1 MGMKK
6 EGSKARGAGAKPTAQ
21 KLAVATPSAGAALE
35 VSRKK
40 AAPRGAYPFTS
51 VELFSGC
58 GGLALGTA
66 RAGFH
71 HERLVEWNKEACV
84 TLGHN
89 KAKGVEHASGWDF
102 VNGDVRLIKWSALG
116 ASVDLVAGG
125 PPCQP
130 FSVGGLAK
138 GYDDARDMWPETIRA
153 VRELKPRAFMF
164 ENVKGLS
171 RPAFEPYLKWIVA
184 HLAQPSCLRAKA
196 EDHKAHYARLKKQ
209 ERRAEYDMMVV
220 KVNAA
225 DYGAPQKRHRV
236 IIAGMRKDGAAAFMP
251 PQPTHSFE
259 SLVWDKWI
267 SGDYWKRHGMPMP
280 SASTM
285 DEAESKWVEKFK
297 KSKAKP
303 AQAPWVTVRDALQ
316 GLGEPDGKNNHVL
329 QKGAKAYPGHTGCPL
344 DQPAK
349 ALKAGAHGVPGG
361 ENMMVKDDGSVRYF
375 SVREA
380 ARLQGL
386 PDDWG
391 FVSAWGECMRQ
402 LGNAVPTQLSE
413 ALGQWMGAMLVA
425 GASKKV

>member
-1 MGMKK
+1 MSIAKK
-6 EGSKARGAGAKPTAQ
+6 IKPDPAKAKSAPEDALHAEARDSKAD
-21 KLAVATPSAGAALE
+21 
-35 VSRKK
+35 
-40 AAPRGAYPFTS
+40 APGRLTS

-71 HERLVEWNKEACV
+71 HEKMVEWNKEACV

-89 KAKGVEHASGWDF
+89 KTRGVEHVAGWDF
-102 VNGDVRLIKWSALG
+102 VNGDVRQIDWSGIKA
-116 ASVDLVAGG
+116 AVDLVAGG

-153 VRELKPRAFMF
+153 VRELAPRAFMF

-171 RPAFEPYLKWIVA
+171 RPAFEPYLKWIMA
-184 HLAQPSCLRAKA
+184 HLAQPGSPRGAK
-196 EDHKAHYARLKKQ
+196 EAHAAHWARLKKKPHLDQ
-209 ERRAEYDMMVV
+209 YDVLFI

-236 IIAGMRKDGAAAFMP
+236 IIAGARKDLGLALSAPGA
-251 PQPTHSFE
+251 THSRE
-259 SLVWDKWI
+259 RLAWDKWV
-267 SGDYWKRHGMPMP
+267 SGDYWRRHGMARP
-280 SASTM
+280 AEAQM
-285 DEAESKWVEKFK
+285 DEADKALAQRLSKGM
-297 KSKAKP
+297 AAP
-303 AQAPWVTVRDALQ
+303 CTLPWVTVRDALA
-316 GLGEPDGKNNHVL
+316 GLGEPDGKNNHAL

-344 DQPAK
+344 DEPAK

-361 ENMMVKDDGSVRYF
+361 ENMMVKDDGTVRYF

-380 ARLQGL
+380 ARLQGM
-386 PDDWG
+386 PDDWV

-402 LGNAVPTQLSE
+402 LGNAVPTQLAQ
-413 ALGQWMGAMLVA
+413 ALGGWM
-425 GASKKV
+425 ASTLRSAPKA

>member
-1 MGMKK
+1 MGTQKDLKTPKK
-6 EGSKARGAGAKPTAQ
+6 SAGSVRTVI
-21 KLAVATPSAGAALE
+21 AVAGTATAVPKKTPP
-35 VSRKK
+35 VIH
-40 AAPRGAYPFTS
+40 YPLNS

-71 HERLVEWNKEACV
+71 HEKLVEWNKHACV
-84 TLGHN
+84 TLNHN
-89 KAKGVEHASGWDF
+89 KDQGVMHVAGWEC
-102 VNGDVRLIKWSALG
+102 VNGDVREIKWSDVKSA
-116 ASVDLVAGG
+116 VDLVAGG

-138 GYDDARDMWPETIRA
+138 GYDDVRDMWPETIRA

-184 HLAQPSCLRAKA
+184 HLAQPSGLRKKN
-196 EDHKAHYARLKKQ
+196 EDHKTHYERLKKQ
-209 ERRAEYDMMVV
+209 AHLEEYEVIVV

-236 IIAGMRKDGAAAFMP
+236 IIAGVRKDMGVTIAP
-251 PQPTHSFE
+251 PVATHSFE
-259 SLVWDKWI
+259 RLVWDKWI
-267 SGDYWKRHGMPMP
+267 SGGYWTRHGLPKP
-280 SASTM
+280 ATTEM
-285 DEAESKWVEKFK
+285 DGAESTLVEKFK
-297 KSKAKP
+297 KTNVKP
-303 AQAPWVTVRDALQ
+303 AQLPWVTVRDALHD
-316 GLGEPDGKNNHVL
+316 LGEPTGKNNHVL
-329 QKGAKAYPGHTGCPL
+329 QKGARTYAGHTGSPL
-344 DQPAK
+344 DEPAK

-386 PDDWG
+386 PDDWA
-391 FVSAWGECMRQ
+391 FISAWGECMRQ
-402 LGNAVPTQLSE
+402 LGNAVPTQLAES
-413 ALGQWMGAMLVA
+413 LGKWMGGILLAA
-425 GASKKV
+425 PPQKV